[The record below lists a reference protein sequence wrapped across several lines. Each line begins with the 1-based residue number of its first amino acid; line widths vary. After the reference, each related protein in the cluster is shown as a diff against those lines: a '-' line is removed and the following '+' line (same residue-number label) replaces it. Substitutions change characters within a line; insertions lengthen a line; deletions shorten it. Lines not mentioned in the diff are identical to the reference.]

1 MHPRGQGTLVVF
13 SCLVSVDEIWK
24 FGNCSKV
31 KIQPKNQAICLNLAN
46 FFKNPSKY
54 GEFGGFFPQNI
65 LCMSGSPIF
74 FSCPYLAK
82 FCHKKNFAPV
92 HFLERKI
99 TILFLPFS
107 L

>member
-1 MHPRGQGTLVVF
+1 
-13 SCLVSVDEIWK
+13 
-24 FGNCSKV
+24 
-31 KIQPKNQAICLNLAN
+31 
-46 FFKNPSKY
+46 
-54 GEFGGFFPQNI
+54 
-65 LCMSGSPIF
+65 MSGSPIF